1 MRIKPWRKVIR
12 TKNPTELD
20 YNIIATGS
28 TGNAVRIESI
38 MFDCG
43 IAFNKM
49 KTDLY
54 KVDTLLIT
62 HAHSDHIKPSTFERI
77 RKEFPSIT
85 ICANADVAY
94 RYDVDIVVGGK
105 PFKLRKH
112 RTVIPFEGVH
122 DVPVTGYILQMKGLN
137 ILYMTDT
144 AKVTAPDDIP
154 LDYVFL
160 ESNFDERKLKEQA
173 KRYRRHGYD
182 PYLSVTRHLST
193 QKCKEFYFVHRR
205 NEDSKLIELHQS
217 HRFY

>member
-1 MRIKPWRKVIR
+1 
-12 TKNPTELD
+12 
-20 YNIIATGS
+20 
-28 TGNAVRIESI
+28 

-43 IAFNKM
+43 MPFHKM
-49 KTDLY
+49 REDLY

-62 HAHSDHIKPSTFERI
+62 HAHSDHIKAPTLERI
-77 RKEFPSIT
+77 RKEFPKIT
-85 ICANADVAY
+85 ICGNADVAY
-94 RYDVDIVVGGK
+94 QYDVDIIVGSK
-105 PFKLRKH
+105 PFKLRNR

-122 DVPVTGYILQMKGLN
+122 DVPVTGYIVQMKKLN

-144 AKVTAPDDIP
+144 ARVPIPEDIP

-160 ESNFDERKLKEQA
+160 ESNFDERKLREQA
-173 KRYRRHGYD
+173 KKYKRHGYD

-205 NEDSKLIELHQS
+205 DENSVLVELHQS